1 MGLIVSLQE
10 TKPANGPKTCP
21 GERRSDEAPLS
32 FIYHLFA
39 EQRLSYS
46 ESCVFSTLAPLFFKN
61 IPSYQSIHAPPVKG
75 QDRSLAEQ
83 YA

>member
-1 MGLIVSLQE
+1 MILSLQKK
-10 TKPANGPKTCP
+10 KPTNGPKTCP
-21 GERRSDEAPLS
+21 GERRSDEVPFS

-39 EQRLSYS
+39 EQRLSHS
-46 ESCVFSTLAPLFFKN
+46 EFCVSSTLAPLFFKN
-61 IPSYQSIHAPPVKG
+61 IPSYQSISTPPVKG